1 MSSYSYD
8 YSNDESW
15 DKKQAQRKARK
26 EQKRLRRLK
35 RKKELG
41 ELRKKSWGKLF

>member
-8 YSNDESW
+8 YSDDKSW
-15 DKKQAQRKARK
+15 DKKQELKKARK

-35 RKKELG
+35 RKKELK
-41 ELRKKSWGKLF
+41 EKREKYWGKLF